1 MITTLHTR
9 RLNRIMTNGLS
20 KDMMMSTYRR
30 LIMYNEELIR
40 EAVDIA
46 TGDDGR
52 TSTEVIEILRILQ
65 TGDVRMNIFEIL
77 VLSILA
83 YFVIGSIVGFIY
95 FEI

>member
-1 MITTLHTR
+1 
-9 RLNRIMTNGLS
+9 MTNGLS

-30 LIMYNEELIR
+30 LIMYNEELIK

-65 TGDVRMNIFEIL
+65 QEVTNG
-77 VLSILA
+77 
-83 YFVIGSIVGFIY
+83 
-95 FEI
+95 